1 MVRILE
7 LLSSIMTYDFFVDF
21 FYSKLSRLIV
31 RPYSCSLISHSRSG
45 VVWLGWKLL
54 QRSSTRHYKQAKTQV
69 RGTFLIK
76 MVELNRLNVD
86 MAATMQRLDEY
97 RTYNQQF
104 CQRILGFLPMM
115 ITYQVS
121 DLFASPMYSN

>member
-1 MVRILE
+1 MVRIPE
-7 LLSSIMTYDFFVDF
+7 LLSSTMTYDFFVNF
-21 FYSKLSRLIV
+21 FYSKLSRLTV

-45 VVWLGWKLL
+45 VAWLAWKLL
-54 QRSSTRHYKQAKTQV
+54 QRSSIRHYKQAKTQV
-69 RGTFLIK
+69 CGTFVIRI
-76 MVELNRLNVD
+76 VELNRLNID

-121 DLFASPMYSN
+121 DLFSSPGV